1 MLRLIT
7 SMLWVSGI
15 FHGHFAQWLA
25 VNKPCLPIVRRLL
38 WKQTTTHSTCND
50 NPIWHLTLFICTS
63 QYKKISEQIVCQFQI
78 GLELCSAWKRPQSW
92 RWQRPHSRLV
102 WRLRTVGPYT
112 QVVRWQART
121 GVNANSRSLLAA
133 RPRCPRLQFHHSSDK
148 QVGWWE
154 EQKMVTARQMYAS
167 GSGRLFAPFPSSADT
182 ICINWLF
189 QYIYDIIHRTCRRTE
204 KWENWV
210 MIWVTRK
217 SCCKKGVLTNGRD
230 LIYVCTLNISKRSS
244 ALSEVI

>member
-1 MLRLIT
+1 MVVFRSKYASPCKWWYAGRQGREWMQTVGHYWLRDPAAHVYSFTIAQISKWGDEKSRKWWQQDKCMLRDVL
-7 SMLWVSGI
+7 G
-15 FHGHFAQWLA
+15 
-25 VNKPCLPIVRRLL
+25 
-38 WKQTTTHSTCND
+38 
-50 NPIWHLTLFICTS
+50 
-63 QYKKISEQIVCQFQI
+63 
-78 GLELCSAWKRPQSW
+78 
-92 RWQRPHSRLV
+92 
-102 WRLRTVGPYT
+102 
-112 QVVRWQART
+112 
-121 GVNANSRSLLAA
+121 
-133 RPRCPRLQFHHSSDK
+133 
-148 QVGWWE
+148 
-154 EQKMVTARQMYAS
+154 
-167 GSGRLFAPFPSSADT
+167 LFAPFPSSADT